1 MMSLSEQL
9 YKTCETIAE
18 QIQLP
23 KVKEIYLP
31 LSHEQPCKTRKFGL
45 VILDDNSTG
54 FFFNLLTES
63 KMEST
68 PDYPQNTIELAA
80 WFLQTDID
88 KRAIG
93 LGAIGAITRHLFDR
107 AGYIPDTATN
117 PMADF
122 NFTSDDHVGMI
133 GYFPRLVDQLRSQGT
148 RLTVLELDDQFVQK
162 ADRFIVSTN
171 PASLGSCNKVL
182 CTASTLINNTV
193 DEILDTVSNAER
205 VAIIGPSA
213 SCIPEALFN
222 RGISVLGGTRVNQ
235 YDSFREHC
243 ESGTDWRH
251 DVSKYCIEPHR
262 YPGTNELLK
271 RALSQST

>member
-23 KVKEIYLP
+23 KVKDIYLP
-31 LSHEQPCKTRKFGL
+31 LPNEQACKTRKFGL

-54 FFFNLLTES
+54 FFFNLLTLPEMGS
-63 KMEST
+63 I
-68 PDYPQNTIELAA
+68 PDYPRNVIELAA

-93 LGAIGAITRHLFDR
+93 LGAIGAITRHLYDR
-107 AGYIPDTATN
+107 ANYIPDTATN

-122 NFTSDDHVGMI
+122 NFTRDDHVGMV

-148 RLTVLELDDQFVQK
+148 RLTVLELDKQFVQQ
-162 ADRFIVSTN
+162 ADRFIVSMD
-171 PASLGSCNKVL
+171 PSALESCNKVL
-182 CTASTLINNTV
+182 CTASTLINDTV
-193 DEILDTVSNAER
+193 DEILDAVSNAER

-213 SCIPEALFN
+213 SCIPDALFD

-262 YPGTNELLK
+262 YPGTSELLK
-271 RALSQST
+271 RAILRST